1 MLHCTIWER
10 LASDKHSSLLGPFVS
25 CESGFK
31 SVDHFLVHFSDG
43 EHVGGQPVGRG
54 LEDHGPAL
62 QVPGVLRHGAPGV
75 NVIKRFTAVV
85 YQCS

>member
-1 MLHCTIWER
+1 MKC
-10 LASDKHSSLLGPFVS
+10 

-54 LEDHGPAL
+54 LEDYGPAL
-62 QVPGVLRHGAPGV
+62 QVPGVLRHGAPGA
-75 NVIKRFTAVV
+75 NVINFLCLYFTNVLNKLECLSLASPSCLV
-85 YQCS
+85 